1 MRTKEEEMES
11 NGAICPHLITHID
24 PAIESLLREKCGI
37 ELSSINQWTLE
48 TFQNFGQ
55 LGIQAQWLL
64 DNIELIEKIY
74 GQIIDSQVSWNKA
87 VAALTK
93 KGFSA
98 IEGFDKQA
106 VDAAI
111 SLRRRASKLLEG
123 QDRLAN
129 ADVLHSQLRSDNNEK
144 DKIRIGVR
152 LAQSLAEL
160 EQAKNDAMSEPAIQA
175 AMAAWKQTLGIQ
187 AKQAKLALQYGY
199 DASTHPKW
207 GGEFCVGNQAQ
218 SWGNQSQFSG
228 YQQPRQFG
236 NSGDAINW
244 TSYAKNF
251 VGSIGNGLKKISRFF
266 GGN

>member
-1 MRTKEEEMES
+1 MES
-11 NGAICPHLITHID
+11 NSNGALCPHLITHID
-24 PAIESLLREKCGI
+24 PAIESLLSEKLGI
-37 ELSSINQWTLE
+37 SFNINQMTVE
-48 TFQNFGQ
+48 SFQEFGQ

-64 DNIELIEKIY
+64 ENIQLIEKIY
-74 GQIIDSQVSWNKA
+74 GQVIDSQVAWNKA

-111 SLRRRASKLLEG
+111 LVKRRASKLLEG

-129 ADVLHSQLRSDNNEK
+129 ADALHAKLRSDNNER
-144 DKIRIGVR
+144 DRIRIGVR

-160 EQAKNDAMSEPAIQA
+160 EQARADAASEPAIQA
-175 AMAAWKQTLGIQ
+175 AMAAWKSNLGNQ

-199 DASTHPKW
+199 DASSHPNW
-207 GGEFCVGNQAQ
+207 GGA
-218 SWGNQSQFSG
+218 NQSGYSQPQFVGG
-228 YQQPRQFG
+228 YQPRQIG
-236 NSGDAINW
+236 GSSRDAINFNW
-244 TSYAKNF
+244 SGNMAGSAKNF
-251 VGSIGNGLKKISRFF
+251 LANIGNGLKKVGRFF

>member
-1 MRTKEEEMES
+1 MENS
-11 NGAICPHLITHID
+11 ALCPHLITHID

-37 ELSSINQWTLE
+37 EFSSINQWTLE
-48 TFQNFGQ
+48 TFQEFGQ
-55 LGIQAQWLL
+55 LGIQAQWLI

-74 GQIIDSQVSWNKA
+74 GQVIDSEVAWNKA
-87 VAALTK
+87 VDKLTK

-111 SLRRRASKLLEG
+111 SLKRRTSKLLEG

-129 ADVLHSQLRSDNNEK
+129 ADLLHAQMRSDNNEK

-160 EQAKNDAMSEPAIQA
+160 EQARADAMNEPAIQA
-175 AMAAWKQTLGIQ
+175 AMAEWKANLGTQ

-199 DASTHPKW
+199 DASSHPKW
-207 GGEFCVGNQAQ
+207 GGELASAGNQM
-218 SWGNQSQFSG
+218 SQSQFSG
-228 YQQPRQFG
+228 YQRQLGGSPR
-236 NSGDAINW
+236 DAINFNW
-244 TSYAKNF
+244 SRSIAGTAKNF
-251 VGSIGNGLKKISRFF
+251 VGNIGNGFKKISRFF